1 MQTQDARPETAAA
14 AQAGAQLL
22 ALVNFDQ
29 AAEAFWPLFLQRFG
43 EALSARR
50 VLLLS
55 SAVGRPWQAM
65 AQWPVRASAEPQDAD
80 RALRLLAQASA
91 GHPAADYDERDE
103 LTLAMLPTQLQGA
116 QVLALVALGA
126 DVEIWD
132 ELSLV
137 AWAGLVATI
146 PAQFMLRN
154 QQRQLQAASVATTA
168 QPASPASAFTK
179 GDDAEAPGQAR
190 RLHEILQLSIRLGQE
205 SRFMSLAM
213 ALCNEVALR
222 FACERVSLGWVS
234 DHYVRLVAVSHVE
247 NFDARSSATRALE
260 AVMEEA
266 LDQESA
272 LLWPAAPDSR
282 QVLRAHQAYA
292 DQVGA
297 LGLTTLPLARGE
309 QVDAVLC
316 LERAAATLSPAELS
330 ELRLL
335 GESLAR
341 WLQLLR
347 QQDRWFGWRWYQ
359 AARHQLRD
367 FLQPRRT
374 LAKLALVG
382 GAALLLTAAL
392 LPWDYRVDATLA
404 VRSEDLHFVPAPFD
418 GYLSQVHVEIGDAVK
433 AGAVLVE
440 LDTRDLAQEFSMA
453 DADLVRFAR
462 EVEKA
467 LAAQQLGDMQI
478 ALAKQQQASAR
489 LALIRYKL
497 DNAKVRA
504 PHDGVVI
511 EGELRKNLGAPLRK
525 GDLLLKLAKT
535 TETYLE
541 LAIDQSDVQDV
552 ALGSRAEFS
561 LVGRPD
567 QRWRIDLSRIE
578 PAALQRDGRTVFL
591 ARARLLDPVA
601 GDWRPGM
608 GGTAKIDAGQ
618 RALIW
623 VLTHRTVRFLREF
636 FWI

>member
-1 MQTQDARPETAAA
+1 MQTQEARPETAAA

-91 GHPAADYDERDE
+91 GHPAADHDERDE

-126 DVEIWD
+126 DAEIWD

-146 PAQFMLRN
+146 PAQFMLRG

-168 QPASPASAFTK
+168 HPASSASALAEE
-179 GDDAEAPGQAR
+179 DDAATAGQAR

-234 DHYVRLVAVSHVE
+234 DHYVKLVAVSHVE
-247 NFDARSSATRALE
+247 NFDARSSATQALE
-260 AVMEEA
+260 AAMEEA

-272 LLWPAAPDSR
+272 LLWPAPADSR

-297 LGLTTLPLARGE
+297 FGLTTLPLACGE

-316 LERAAATLSPAELS
+316 LERAAATLSAAELS

-341 WLQLLR
+341 WLRLLR
-347 QQDRWFGWRWYQ
+347 QQDRWFGLRWYE
-359 AARHQLRD
+359 AARRQLRD

-382 GAALLLTAAL
+382 GAALLLTSAL
-392 LPWDYRVDATLA
+392 LPWDYRVDAALA

-453 DADLVRFAR
+453 DADLVRYAR

-489 LALIRYKL
+489 LELIRYKL

-552 ALGSRAEFS
+552 VLGSRAEFS

-567 QRWRIDLSRIE
+567 QRWRIELSRIE
-578 PAALQRDGRTVFL
+578 PAAIQRDGRTVFL
-591 ARARLLDPVA
+591 ARARLLDAVT

>member
-1 MQTQDARPETAAA
+1 MQIQDTSPETAAA

-22 ALVNFDQ
+22 ALVNLDQ
-29 AAEAFWPLFLQRFG
+29 AVEVFWPLFLQRVA

-80 RALRLLAQASA
+80 RVLRLLARASA

-103 LTLAMLPTQLQGA
+103 LMLAMLPTQLQGA

-132 ELSLV
+132 EGSLV

-146 PAQFMLRN
+146 PAQFMLRS
-154 QQRQLQAASVATTA
+154 QQRQAASVAPP
-168 QPASPASAFTK
+168 PASSASA
-179 GDDAEAPGQAR
+179 GAEGNEVGVPDQAA
-190 RLHEILQLSIRLGQE
+190 RLHEILRLSIRLGQE

-222 FACERVSLGWVS
+222 FACERVSLGWVG

-260 AVMEEA
+260 AAMEEA

-272 LLWPAAPDSR
+272 LLWPAPAESR

-297 LGLTTLPLARGE
+297 LGLTTLPLACGE

-316 LERAAATLSPAELS
+316 LERAAATLSATELS
-330 ELRLL
+330 ELQLL

-341 WLQLLR
+341 WLRLLR
-347 QQDRWFGWRWYQ
+347 QQDRWFGQRWYES
-359 AARHQLRD
+359 ARWQLRD
-367 FLQPRRT
+367 FLRPRRT

-382 GAALLLTAAL
+382 AAALLLTSVL
-392 LPWDYRVDATLA
+392 LPWDYRIDAALA

-440 LDTRDLAQEFSMA
+440 LDMRDLAQEFSMA
-453 DADLVRFAR
+453 DADRVRYAR

-489 LALIRYKL
+489 LELIRYKL
-497 DNAKVRA
+497 DNAQVRA

-535 TETYLE
+535 SETYLE
-541 LAIDQSDVQDV
+541 LAIDQSDVQEV

-567 QRWRIDLSRIE
+567 QRWRIELSRIE
-578 PAALQRDGRTVFL
+578 PAAVQRDGRTVFL
-591 ARARLLDPVA
+591 ARARLLDAVA

-618 RALIW
+618 RVLIW

>member
-1 MQTQDARPETAAA
+1 MQTQDASPETAAA

-22 ALVNFDQ
+22 ALVNLDQ
-29 AAEAFWPLFLQRFG
+29 AVEVFWPLFLQRVG
-43 EALSARR
+43 AALSARR

-65 AQWPVRASAEPQDAD
+65 AQWPVRASAESQDAD
-80 RALRLLAQASA
+80 RVLRLLARASA

-103 LTLAMLPTQLQGA
+103 LMLAMLPTQLQGA
-116 QVLALVALGA
+116 QVLALVVLGV
-126 DVEIWD
+126 DVEVWD
-132 ELSLV
+132 EASLV

-146 PAQFMLRN
+146 PAQFMLRG
-154 QQRQLQAASVATTA
+154 QQRQAASVAPTA
-168 QPASPASAFTK
+168 HPASSASA
-179 GDDAEAPGQAR
+179 GVEGNEAGVPDQAA
-190 RLHEILQLSIRLGQE
+190 RLHEILRLSIRLGQE

-213 ALCNEVALR
+213 ALCNEIALR
-222 FACERVSLGWVS
+222 FACERVSLGWVG

-260 AVMEEA
+260 AAMEEA

-272 LLWPAAPDSR
+272 LLWPAPAESR

-297 LGLTTLPLARGE
+297 LGLTTLPLACGE

-316 LERAAATLSPAELS
+316 LERAAATLSAAELS
-330 ELRLL
+330 ELQLL

-341 WLQLLR
+341 WLRLLR
-347 QQDRWFGWRWYQ
+347 QQDRWFGRRWYES
-359 AARHQLRD
+359 ARLQLRD
-367 FLQPRRT
+367 FLRPRRT

-382 GAALLLTAAL
+382 AVALLLTSAL
-392 LPWDYRVDATLA
+392 LPWDYRIDAALA

-440 LDTRDLAQEFSMA
+440 LDMRDLAQEFSMA
-453 DADLVRFAR
+453 DADRVRYAR

-478 ALAKQQQASAR
+478 ALAKQQQATAR
-489 LALIRYKL
+489 LELIRYKL
-497 DNAKVRA
+497 DNAQVRA

-535 TETYLE
+535 SETYLE
-541 LAIDQSDVQDV
+541 LAIDQSDVQEV

-567 QRWRIDLSRIE
+567 QRWRIELSRIE
-578 PAALQRDGRTVFL
+578 PAAVQRDGRTVFL
-591 ARARLLDPVA
+591 ARARLLDAAA

-618 RALIW
+618 RVLIW